1 MNLSQ
6 RLLVCESVLARL
18 DAALAFADEEIE
30 CTSAAEQQMRGLV
43 SRLQAENERA
53 DYHIRPVSRTDPYV
67 SLLVANENVSEAN
80 RFIERGSY
88 QGLGGF
94 RQA

>member
-6 RLLVCESVLARL
+6 GLLECESVLARL

-43 SRLQAENERA
+43 SRLQIEDQLAESDHSLDPNHTSRA
-53 DYHIRPVSRTDPYV
+53 
-67 SLLVANENVSEAN
+67 
-80 RFIERGSY
+80 
-88 QGLGGF
+88 
-94 RQA
+94 

>member
-6 RLLVCESVLARL
+6 GLLVCESVLARL

-43 SRLQAENERA
+43 SRLQIEDQLAASR
-53 DYHIRPVSRTDPYV
+53 IGPFTRPKPYV
-67 SLLVANENVSEAN
+67 ACLVANENLSE
-80 RFIERGSY
+80 RDGD
-88 QGLGGF
+88 QLGG
-94 RQA
+94 AVA